1 MEKIGQII
9 CTYRKLNGISQEEL
23 AGIVGVSAGAVS
35 KWERDI
41 SLPDLD
47 VLCNLADYF
56 QITVDELLG
65 RKKRKITDI
74 QFENEREA
82 NRYYVALELIE
93 CCKAARN
100 YGLLAVEEQLKG
112 KEDSIY
118 SFLKFAVRFLLDGF
132 QKQMSPIDCKPYLE
146 RYAETEKDARMSA
159 MICEVI
165 VLIFSGENEEIVKEV
180 ISSFLGRKYA
190 GLVIPKAQ
198 LSRGELIK
206 EIADMD
212 TGFADTGVLD
222 PLDSISDY
230 DIQMMLRQIDND
242 EFLQALLGT
251 SKDIRIRLLN
261 NLSDRLIAFI
271 ADTLTYMQGDI
282 DSIIKI
288 QRKVIGIVNS
298 VAPLSA

>member
-74 QFENEREA
+74 LFENEREA
-82 NRYYVALELIE
+82 NRYYVTLELIE
-93 CCKAARN
+93 CCKTARN
-100 YGLLAVEEQLKG
+100 FGLLAVEEQLKG
-112 KEDSIY
+112 KEESIY
-118 SFLKFAVRFLLDGF
+118 SFLKFAVYFLLDGF
-132 QKQMSPIDCKPYLE
+132 YKQITPMDCKPYLV
-146 RYAETEKDARMSA
+146 RYAEAEKDSRTAN

-165 VLIFSGENEEIVKEV
+165 VLIFSGENEEIVRDV

-190 GLVIPKAQ
+190 GLILKKAQ
-198 LSRGELIK
+198 LTRDEQIEK
-206 EIADMD
+206 IALMD
-212 TGFADTGVLD
+212 TGVEDTGVLD
-222 PLDSISDY
+222 SLLNTDDY
-230 DIQMMLRQIDND
+230 HIQMMLRQMEND
-242 EFLQALLGT
+242 EFLQALAGT
-251 SKDIRIRLLN
+251 SKEIRIRLLQ
-261 NLSDRLIAFI
+261 NLSDRLIGVI
-271 ADTLTYMQGDI
+271 AETLQNVQENVDDI
-282 DSIIKI
+282 SEA
-288 QRKVIGIVNS
+288 QRKMLNIINDINVKQ
-298 VAPLSA
+298 

>member
-1 MEKIGQII
+1 MEKIGHII
-9 CTYRKLNGISQEEL
+9 YTYRKLNGISQEEL

-47 VLCNLADYF
+47 VLCSLADYF

-74 QFENEREA
+74 QFENVWEA

-93 CCKAARN
+93 CCKNARN
-100 YGLLAVEEQLKG
+100 FGLLAVEEQLKG
-112 KEDSIY
+112 KGESIY
-118 SFLKFAVRFLLDGF
+118 SFLKFAVHFLLDGF
-132 QKQMSPIDCKPYLE
+132 YKQITPIDCKPYLE
-146 RYAETEKDARMSA
+146 RYAEAEKDSRTAE

-165 VLIFSGENEEIVKEV
+165 VLIFSGENEETVKEV

-190 GLVIPKAQ
+190 GLILKKAQ
-198 LSRGELIK
+198 LTRDELIEK
-206 EIADMD
+206 IALMD
-212 TGFADTGVLD
+212 TGVEDTGVLD
-222 PLDSISDY
+222 PLASISDY

-271 ADTLTYMQGDI
+271 ADTLTNIQGDI

-288 QRKVIGIVNS
+288 QRKVISIANS
-298 VAPLSA
+298 IETKE

>member
-82 NRYYVALELIE
+82 NRYYVTLELIE
-93 CCKAARN
+93 CCKTARN
-100 YGLLAVEEQLKG
+100 FGLLAVEEQLKG
-112 KEDSIY
+112 KEESIY
-118 SFLKFAVRFLLDGF
+118 SFLKFAVYFLLDGF
-132 QKQMSPIDCKPYLE
+132 YKQITPMDCKPYLV
-146 RYAETEKDARMSA
+146 RYAEAEKDSRTAN

-165 VLIFSGENEEIVKEV
+165 VLIFSGENEEIVRDV

-190 GLVIPKAQ
+190 GLILKKAQ
-198 LSRGELIK
+198 LTRDEQIEK
-206 EIADMD
+206 IALMD
-212 TGFADTGVLD
+212 TGVEDTGVLD
-222 PLDSISDY
+222 SLLNTDDY
-230 DIQMMLRQIDND
+230 HIQMMLRQMEND
-242 EFLQALLGT
+242 EFLQALAGT
-251 SKDIRIRLLN
+251 SKEIRIRLLQ
-261 NLSDRLIAFI
+261 NLSDRLIGVI
-271 ADTLTYMQGDI
+271 AETLQNVQENVDDI
-282 DSIIKI
+282 SEA
-288 QRKVIGIVNS
+288 QRKMLNIINDINVKQ
-298 VAPLSA
+298 

>member
-82 NRYYVALELIE
+82 NRYYVTLELIE
-93 CCKAARN
+93 CCKTARN
-100 YGLLAVEEQLKG
+100 FGLLAVEEQLKG
-112 KEDSIY
+112 KEESIY
-118 SFLKFAVRFLLDGF
+118 SFLKFAVYFLLDGF
-132 QKQMSPIDCKPYLE
+132 YKQITPMDCKPYLV
-146 RYAETEKDARMSA
+146 RYAEAEKDSRTAN

-165 VLIFSGENEEIVKEV
+165 VLIFSGENEEIGRDV

-190 GLVIPKAQ
+190 GLILKKAQ
-198 LSRGELIK
+198 LTRDEQIEK
-206 EIADMD
+206 IALMD
-212 TGFADTGVLD
+212 TGVEDTGVLD
-222 PLDSISDY
+222 SLLNTDDY
-230 DIQMMLRQIDND
+230 HIQMMLRQMEND
-242 EFLQALLGT
+242 EFLQALAGT
-251 SKDIRIRLLN
+251 SKEIRIRLLQ
-261 NLSDRLIAFI
+261 NLSDRLIGVI
-271 ADTLTYMQGDI
+271 AETLQNVQENVDDI
-282 DSIIKI
+282 SEA
-288 QRKVIGIVNS
+288 QRKMLNIINDINVKQ
-298 VAPLSA
+298 